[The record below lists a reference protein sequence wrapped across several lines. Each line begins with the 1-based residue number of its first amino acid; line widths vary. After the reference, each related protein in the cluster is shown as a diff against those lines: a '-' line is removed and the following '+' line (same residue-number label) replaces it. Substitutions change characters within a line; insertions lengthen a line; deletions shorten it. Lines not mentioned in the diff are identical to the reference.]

1 LTDNKMRWRQS
12 ELFRQNQ
19 KYQPVP

>member
-1 LTDNKMRWRQS
+1 LADNKMRWRSS
-12 ELFRQNQ
+12 ELFLQNQ